1 MKTKGLVLSAAIM
14 MIVVLA
20 LGGCSAEPA
29 ESANAMAGTSTP
41 DPSPAMEPVDNK
53 ALEGNTTLSVR
64 GEYTMYVDPDVG
76 YATVGVVTTGKE
88 AKAAQEENGQR
99 MQAVME
105 AAKAAGIAE
114 EDIQTS
120 NVSIYPNYGSNG
132 RDIVGYEVRNTVELK
147 IRDISKVGEAL
158 DACLGSGA
166 NTVDSVWFGLDEKE
180 EHYNMALQNALKNA
194 RDKADAL
201 TESTGQTIFETLSVV
216 EDGASY
222 TPQYTNYSVGRET
235 AYDGAGSV
243 ITPSRVQV
251 DAAVTVTYTVR

>member
-14 MIVVLA
+14 MIVMLA

-29 ESANAMAGTSTP
+29 ESAKAEAMTQH
-41 DPSPAMEPVDNK
+41 PSSAVEPVDNK

-158 DACLGSGA
+158 DACLGAGA

-194 RDKADAL
+194 RAKADAL
-201 TESTGQTIFETLSVV
+201 TESTGQAIFETLSVV

>member
-1 MKTKGLVLSAAIM
+1 MMKKKVALSIAAMVIA
-14 MIVVLA
+14 VLA
-20 LGGCSAEPA
+20 LGGCGAEPG
-29 ESANAMAGTSTP
+29 ESASAMGGTSTP
-41 DPSPAMEPVDNK
+41 DPSPVVEPVNNK

-88 AKAAQEENGQR
+88 AKAAQEENTQR

-147 IRDISKVGEAL
+147 IRDTGKVGEAL
-158 DACLGSGA
+158 DACLGAGA

-180 EHYNMALQNALKNA
+180 EHYNTALQNALKNA
-194 RDKADAL
+194 RTKADAL
-201 TESTGQTIFETLSVV
+201 TESTGQTIYETLSVV

-222 TPQYTNYSVGRET
+222 VPQYTDYRIAKET
-235 AYDGAGSV
+235 AYDGAGA
-243 ITPSRVQV
+243 ITPSQVQV